1 MRHLVLARMEIKDI
15 STGETLDMS
24 KFTEKFCVEHNIVDY
39 EMFVKLFNQGFSYDD
54 IVDALEANRDTLDI
68 DCYEENGT
76 DYTACVSNCE
86 EIARIDTE
94 TRKLYV
100 TKHIGDLM
108 VLVDNFVTR
117 KDTDVSDMRDL
128 YRFCENEGVCVD
140 DIEGYYEI

>member
-1 MRHLVLARMEIKDI
+1 MRHLVLSRMEIKDI
-15 STGETLDMS
+15 ATGETLDMS
-24 KFTEKFCVEHNIVDY
+24 KFTEDFCVEHNIVDY
-39 EMFVKLFNQGFSYDD
+39 EMFVKLFNQGFSYAD
-54 IVDALEANRDTLDI
+54 IVEALEANRNTLDI

-108 VLVDNFVTR
+108 VLVDDFVTR